1 MTLKERIE
9 KVRELIGLAEVKLES
24 EENKARTMSG
34 EMVEWEGE
42 GLTKGAKLYVMS
54 EEGRKPA
61 ENGEY
66 ELENGDIVLVEAGSI
81 KDVLQKQH
89 EEMNEFNAEQ
99 FEADILS
106 KIEGKI
112 AEVVEQ
118 KFAEIEAKFSE
129 VSEKVE
135 ASKSEANTEIL
146 AALENIKVELSKLP
160 EETPAKE
167 EKVEFSEKKSYAEII
182 DSIKQTKII
191 NK

>member
-66 ELENGDIVLVEAGSI
+66 ELENGDIVLVEAGAI

-129 VSEKVE
+129 VSEKLE
-135 ASKSEANTEIL
+135 ASKSEANTEVL

>member
-129 VSEKVE
+129 VSEKLE
-135 ASKSEANTEIL
+135 ASKSEANTEVL